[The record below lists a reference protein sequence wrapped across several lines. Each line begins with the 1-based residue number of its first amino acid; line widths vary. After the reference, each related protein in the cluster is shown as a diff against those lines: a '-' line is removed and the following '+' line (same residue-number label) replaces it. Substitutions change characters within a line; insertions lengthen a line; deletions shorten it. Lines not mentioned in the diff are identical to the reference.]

1 MRRMTQLGFASEDN
15 GVYRFLP
22 PMHRFLDVCL
32 SVQADRD
39 LAASVHSV
47 LPLPAPVIIDEDSD
61 EKLLQTDD
69 PLDLSEFESEEDA
82 LARAIAE
89 EQETDA

>member
-1 MRRMTQLGFASEDN
+1 M
-15 GVYRFLP
+15 
-22 PMHRFLDVCL
+22 
-32 SVQADRD
+32 
-39 LAASVHSV
+39 

-61 EKLLQTDD
+61 EKLLKTDD
-69 PLDLSEFESEEDA
+69 PLDLSDFAEESEEDA